1 MSRPLARR
9 MARWLGVY
17 AAYQAFVLALT
28 WPTVAQLTTHG
39 VGGPDKGGRDHLWFV
54 WWAEQVFWG
63 DEASFGHISYLNFPD
78 GYATFSTFHN
88 VFNEIVEQ
96 PLHLLGPPVMVYNVV
111 ILVSMALAGVT
122 AYAAT
127 RLHVKDRGACL
138 VAGLFFLC
146 APVIWGALNNGES
159 ELVTYYFVPLAYLAL
174 VRMVERRSWSWAAGA
189 GVVLALTSY
198 GAWYF
203 GIEMLLFALLY
214 VSFRA
219 AQAAR
224 ADGWR
229 EGLRVVALGAL
240 AATAFVVVIG
250 PHVLMLRNHMHE
262 DVVFT
267 VDVPNIEHFFW
278 PATPAPDYVP
288 HSVQRVG
295 EAAFYSNHYIGWVL
309 IALAAYGY
317 LRGRI
322 GDRKLLLAMASL
334 FFVLAL
340 GKFLRWGH
348 RGTTFG
354 EYLVPLPMM
363 ALYHIRLFRGIHKSY
378 RWVVLVRLLLG
389 ILAAGGLAALARGTP
404 RRRALVL
411 GGSAA
416 LFMVEFALIGIRPGV
431 LPLERFDVREETIP
445 SVYRTVR
452 DDPERVAL
460 VELPATIETRPVS
473 EYLFFQTYHQHPLVG
488 PLALLLEP
496 SIYGEVA
503 GRYRALEATC
513 RQLNGLA
520 DLPAQQDA
528 LREQLREA
536 RIRYVVYH
544 PSLATERIAMELD
557 VDAIRAAAL
566 SRERADDGTELF
578 VMY

>member
-1 MSRPLARR
+1 
-9 MARWLGVY
+9 
-17 AAYQAFVLALT
+17 
-28 WPTVAQLTTHG
+28 
-39 VGGPDKGGRDHLWFV
+39 
-54 WWAEQVFWG
+54 
-63 DEASFGHISYLNFPD
+63 
-78 GYATFSTFHN
+78 
-88 VFNEIVEQ
+88 
-96 PLHLLGPPVMVYNVV
+96 
-111 ILVSMALAGVT
+111 
-122 AYAAT
+122 
-127 RLHVKDRGACL
+127 
-138 VAGLFFLC
+138 
-146 APVIWGALNNGES
+146 
-159 ELVTYYFVPLAYLAL
+159 
-174 VRMVERRSWSWAAGA
+174 
-189 GVVLALTSY
+189 VVLALASY
-198 GAWYF
+198 GSWYF

-214 VSFRA
+214 ISFRA

-229 EGLRVVALGAL
+229 SGLRVVALGAL
-240 AATAFVVVIG
+240 AAAVFFVAIG
-250 PHVLMLRNHMHE
+250 PHVLMLRHHMHE

-278 PATPAPDYVP
+278 PATPSPGFVP

-295 EAAFYSNHYIGWVL
+295 EASFYSNHYIGWVL
-309 IALAAYGY
+309 IALAAFGY
-317 LRGRI
+317 VRGRI
-322 GDRKLLLAMASL
+322 GDRRLLLVIAGL

-363 ALYHIRLFRGIHKSY
+363 LLYQLRLFRGIHKSY
-378 RWVVLVRLLLG
+378 RWIVLVRLLLG
-389 ILAAGGLAALARGTP
+389 ILAAGGLAALARGTS

-416 LFMVEFALIGIRPGV
+416 LLVAEFALIGIRPGAM
-431 LPLERFDVREETIP
+431 PLERFDASEESIP

-496 SIYGEVA
+496 SIYAEVA
-503 GRYRALEATC
+503 ERYRELEATC
-513 RQLNGLA
+513 RQLRALA
-520 DLPAQQDA
+520 DQPDQQDA
-528 LREQLREA
+528 LRDELRDA

-544 PSLATERIAMELD
+544 PTLSSERIAMKLD
-557 VDAIRAAAL
+557 IDAIRAAAV

>member
-1 MSRPLARR
+1 MSTVLARR
-9 MARWLGVY
+9 LARWLGLY
-17 AAYQAFVLALT
+17 AAYQLFVLALT

-39 VGGPDKGGRDHLWFV
+39 IGGPEKGGRDHLWFV
-54 WWAEQVFWG
+54 WWAKQVFWG
-63 DEASFGHISYLNFPD
+63 DEASFGQITYLNFPD

-96 PLHLLGPPVMVYNVV
+96 PLHLLGSPVMVYNVV
-111 ILVSMALAGVT
+111 ILASMALAGVT

-127 RLHVKDRGACL
+127 RIHVADRGACF

-146 APVIWGALNNGES
+146 APVIWGSLNNGES
-159 ELVTYYFVPLAYLAL
+159 ELVTYYFVPLAYLTL
-174 VRMVERRSWSWAAGA
+174 VRMIERGSWVWAAGA

-219 AQAAR
+219 AQAVR

-229 EGLRVVALGAL
+229 AGLRVVALGAL
-240 AATAFVVVIG
+240 AAAVFFVVIG

-278 PATPAPDYVP
+278 PATHSPDFVP
-288 HSVQRVG
+288 LSVQRVG
-295 EAAFYSNHYIGWVL
+295 EAKFYSNHYIGWVL

-322 GDRKLLLAMASL
+322 GDRRLLLALATL

-363 ALYHIRLFRGIHKSY
+363 LLYKFRLFRGIHKSY
-378 RWVVLVRLLLG
+378 RWIVLVRLLLG
-389 ILAAGGLAALARGTP
+389 IMAAGGLAALARGTA

-411 GGSAA
+411 GGSVA
-416 LFMVEFALIGIRPGV
+416 LFVAEFALVGIRPGV
-431 LPLERFDVREETIP
+431 MPLERFDASEDAIP

-460 VELPATIETRPVS
+460 VELPATVETRPVS
-473 EYLFFQTYHQHPLVG
+473 EYLFYQTYHQHPLVG

-496 SIYGEVA
+496 SVYTQVA
-503 GRYRALEATC
+503 GRYRELEATC
-513 RQLNGLA
+513 RQLRALA
-520 DLPAQQDA
+520 DLPEQQDA
-528 LREQLREA
+528 LRDELREA

-544 PSLATERIAMELD
+544 PPLASERIAMEMD
-557 VDAIRAAAL
+557 IDAIRAAAL